1 MEGFKTM
8 VRMKTGGSVSRVVEE
23 AKMCSGG
30 KAKYKEGGKV
40 HDDEAQDKAL
50 IKKELGK
57 FAKAEDKGEK
67 VELKLKSGGRAKKA
81 AGTVKKYKAGGAIEM
96 KKTAGDKDTIKKVKA
111 TGAKKADASSKGA
124 VKPAF
129 KGSDVA
135 KEKSKPAGEKDAIK
149 KVKPT
154 GDKKADAPSKG
165 AVKKADGGIVDDVK
179 NFFGLSKGDKAATA
193 KKAAAGVPNPVTTA
207 PVSPPAQQNRKVK
220 YAPSP
225 ENAKFNDDYK
235 KGGKI
240 KKMAEGGSTGY
251 GRGGAIG
258 SQSPIPPSIAAQL
271 MQAQEGAAL
280 QGNNPSPMGGAP
292 VPGDNP
298 VVGGGL
304 PQRQAGSIAQPQPND
319 ISQML
324 GRPVNEAGATQ
335 QPFNAYQNFR
345 RANPNVR
352 PGMTPQQI
360 QQLLQSPA
368 FQQSNRNFTDR

>member
-8 VRMKTGGSVSRVVEE
+8 VRMKTGGSVSRAVEE
-23 AKMCSGG
+23 AKKCSGG
-30 KAKYKEGGKV
+30 RMKEGGKV

-50 IKKELGK
+50 IKKELTK
-57 FAKAEDKGEK
+57 FAKSEDKGEK
-67 VELKLKSGGRAKKA
+67 TELKLKQGGRSKKA

-96 KKTAGDKDTIKKVKA
+96 KKTSGDKDTIKKVKA
-111 TGAKKADASSKGA
+111 TGAKKADALSKGA

-154 GDKKADAPSKG
+154 GDKKADAPSKS
-165 AVKKADGGIVDDVK
+165 AVKKADGGIIDGVK

-193 KKAAAGVPNPVTTA
+193 KKAAAGEPNPVTTA

-240 KKMAEGGSTGY
+240 KKMADGGSPN
-251 GRGGAIG
+251 GGGIG
-258 SQSPIPPSIAAQL
+258 NQSPIPPSIAAQV
-271 MQAQEGAAL
+271 MQAAQGAKL
-280 QGNNPSPMGGAP
+280 QGTNPSVLGSNPLP
-292 VPGDNP
+292 VDNP
-298 VVGGGL
+298 VIGGPPRGGVM
-304 PQRQAGSIAQPQPND
+304 P
-319 ISQML
+319 
-324 GRPVNEAGATQ
+324 PVSGNPGVA
-335 QPFNAYQNFR
+335 QPFNAYRNFQAAHPNAQPGMNPAQIEKIM
-345 RANPNVR
+345 ANPA
-352 PGMTPQQI
+352 I
-360 QQLLQSPA
+360 QHIINSFKDQ
-368 FQQSNRNFTDR
+368 

>member
-1 MEGFKTM
+1 MDGFKGM
-8 VRMKTGGSVSRVVEE
+8 VKMKTGGSVSKAVEE
-23 AKMCSGG
+23 AKMCNGG
-30 KAKYKEGGKV
+30 KAKYKTGGKV

-96 KKTAGDKDTIKKVKA
+96 KKTSGDKDTIKKVKA
-111 TGAKKADASSKGA
+111 TDAKKADAPSKGA

-165 AVKKADGGIVDDVK
+165 AVKKADGGAI
-179 NFFGLSKGDKAATA
+179 GA
-193 KKAAAGVPNPVTTA
+193 KKYPVGEFIKGA
-207 PVSPPAQQNRKVK
+207 VDKVKDLGNSIYNYYEPKSSPDQDFNKYQQAQQKAREVR
-220 YAPSP
+220 YQPSP

-240 KKMAEGGSTGY
+240 KKMADGGSTGY

-280 QGNNPSPMGGAP
+280 RGPTPSPMGSAAI
-292 VPGDNP
+292 PGDNP
-298 VVGGGL
+298 VVGGG
-304 PQRQAGSIAQPQPND
+304 Q
-319 ISQML
+319 
-324 GRPVNEAGATQ
+324 GAASNMDAAMGA

-345 RANPNVR
+345 RANPNAR